1 MNRLSAGNSPLQK
14 LLATIHLP
22 SVLDQAC
29 LDPLQSSGALQG
41 QVEAARF
48 WGCGGF
54 CVPSGW
60 VKRVR
65 CHLPPGGPRLVA
77 VVGFPTGAVPSSVKL
92 AEAEWVAEA
101 GADELDVVPDF
112 AALADG
118 DMEQVHGDLAAIAQL
133 GLPVKVI
140 TEAACLPTPLLEQ
153 LVEAAVDAG
162 AQWLKTGSGY
172 GPGVTP
178 ELVRQLVKLARKR
191 AAVKASGG
199 SMAWSRPCGCWRPAP
214 SGWGSVVL
222 RLCWRRHAGVRP
234 AIFADGAA
242 HGPSLP
248 G

>member
-1 MNRLSAGNSPLQK
+1 MMNHLAAPVDPKTLQG
-14 LLATIHLP
+14 LLATIDLP
-22 SVLDQAC
+22 SVLDHAC
-29 LDPLQSSGALQG
+29 LDPLQSGNALREQL
-41 QVEAARF
+41 EAARF
-48 WGCGGF
+48 WGFAGF
-54 CVPSGW
+54 CIPSGW
-60 VKRVR
+60 VQRVR
-65 CHLPPGGPRLVA
+65 AHLPATGPKLVA

-118 DMEQVHGDLAAIAQL
+118 NTEQVYGELAAIVQL

-140 TEAACLPTPLLEQ
+140 TEAARLPTPLLEQ

-162 AQWLKTGSGY
+162 AQWLKTSSGY

-199 SMAWSRPCGCWRPAP
+199 IHGLEQALLLLEAGAQRLGLSRAPALLEAARR
-214 SGWGSVVL
+214 GEIGNL
-222 RLCWRRHAGVRP
+222 R
-234 AIFADGAA
+234 
-242 HGPSLP
+242 
-248 G
+248 